1 MIHHANNIRPKRD
14 GLKVGGHQASSASL
28 VTVLTA
34 LYTKVLRPQ
43 DRVAVKPH
51 AGPVY
56 HAIQYMFGNQTLEQ
70 LEKFRAL
77 GGIQSYP
84 SRTKDY
90 CEIDLSTGSVGL
102 GATMTTFLAHVEAF
116 LRGKDM
122 NPPAFPGT
130 TEAPELPAR
139 TIGIVGDAELDE
151 GSVFEG
157 LLESWKLDIRNN
169 WYIVDYNRQS
179 LDKIME
185 EKSFRLIDRLFRM
198 NGFDVI
204 SVKYGKRQQEIFQ
217 SARGG
222 KTLRRYLNECDNATY
237 VYIYCLCVCVSLSL
251 SQQQQQQQQQHK
263 HRYSALT
270 FSAGSAFRKDITT
283 WSQILPADEKADLNS
298 LLNSMN
304 DAALHEV
311 MTDLGGHCFETVLNA
326 FEQASQSD
334 RRTAFLMYTIKG
346 TFILVDFSLIL

>member
-1 MIHHANNIRPKRD
+1 MIHHANNLRPKRD

-51 AGPVY
+51 ASPAF
-56 HAIQYMFGNQTLEQ
+56 HAIQYLFENQTLEQ
-70 LEKFRAL
+70 LQKFRSL

-84 SRTKDY
+84 SRTKDQ
-90 CEIDLSTGSVGL
+90 CEVDLSTGSVGL
-102 GATMTTFLAHVEAF
+102 GATMATFLAHVEAF
-116 LRGKDM
+116 LRGKDL

-130 TEAPELPAR
+130 SVPPELSAR

-185 EKSFRLIDRLFRM
+185 ENSFRLIDRLFRM
-198 NGFDVI
+198 NGFDVV
-204 SVKYGKRQQEIFQ
+204 SVKYVRVLVLHFLLKNHSYTQIRSTTTGHFSERTRWKNITTILERVRQCKVLCIDVLRGK
-217 SARGG
+217 
-222 KTLRRYLNECDNATY
+222 
-237 VYIYCLCVCVSLSL
+237 CVS
-251 SQQQQQQQQQHK
+251 
-263 HRYSALT
+263 
-270 FSAGSAFRKDITT
+270 
-283 WSQILPADEKADLNS
+283 
-298 LLNSMN
+298 
-304 DAALHEV
+304 
-311 MTDLGGHCFETVLNA
+311 
-326 FEQASQSD
+326 
-334 RRTAFLMYTIKG
+334 
-346 TFILVDFSLIL
+346 